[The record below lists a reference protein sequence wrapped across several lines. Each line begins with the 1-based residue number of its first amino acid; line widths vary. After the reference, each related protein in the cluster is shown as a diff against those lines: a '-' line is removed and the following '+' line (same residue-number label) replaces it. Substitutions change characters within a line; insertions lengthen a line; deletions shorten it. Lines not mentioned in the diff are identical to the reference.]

1 MQQVKTHSFNGIR
14 YDIKIY
20 DPNDARIDGLCDPP
34 TGSGQALRI
43 FTDIETRK
51 GLETCIHEALHACYW
66 AKTEDKV
73 EQTARDVARLLWRL
87 GFRNTVRNRR

>member
-1 MQQVKTHSFNGIR
+1 MKPVRTHKFNGIS

-20 DPNDARIDGLCDPP
+20 NPNDGKIDGLCDPP
-34 TGSGQALRI
+34 IGTGQTLRI
-43 FTDIETRK
+43 FADMATRK

-73 EQTARDVARLLWRL
+73 GQTARDVARLLWRL
-87 GFRNTVRNRR
+87 GFRLEKQ

>member
-1 MQQVKTHSFNGIR
+1 MGPVKTNKFNGIN

-20 DPNDARIDGLCDPP
+20 DPNKEKIDGLCDSPISNVP
-34 TGSGQALRI
+34 TLRV
-43 FTDIETRK
+43 FADMTTRK
-51 GLETCIHEALHACYW
+51 GLETCIHEALHACFW

-87 GFRNTVRNRR
+87 NYRIKKR